1 MLFQRKLIPA
11 NEKICTAFM
20 GTLPKGFNVD
30 VEANYLIITD
40 SNGKKVVDLEFD
52 KNGAIACAPKR
63 KVGF

>member
-1 MLFQRKLIPA
+1 MFKRKLIPA

-20 GTLPKGFNVD
+20 GTLPRGFGVNI
-30 VEANYLIITD
+30 EANYLIITD